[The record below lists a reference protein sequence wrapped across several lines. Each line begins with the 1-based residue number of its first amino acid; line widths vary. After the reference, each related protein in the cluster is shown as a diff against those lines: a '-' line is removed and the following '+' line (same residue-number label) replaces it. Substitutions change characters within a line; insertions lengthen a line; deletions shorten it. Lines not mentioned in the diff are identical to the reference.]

1 MTTLNNHVEVV
12 AKTDELTREQWLEY
26 RRAGI
31 GGSDAASILGKS
43 RYKSAFALWADK
55 RGEVEHEDNT
65 NEAMTWGNELEF
77 VVAQRF
83 AREYEC
89 AVIAFPA
96 LLKSKA
102 FPFMFANVD
111 FFVPFNDDNKYEA
124 GTVTVF
130 DGDIAELPQIQHV
143 LEIKTTGIVGY
154 ASRAWDDNNVPPA
167 YDLQGRHYSIVCGVE
182 SVIYAALVAGQGLQV
197 RGRVY
202 NDVEANKELV
212 DAERAFWSMVQ
223 SGEAP
228 DVDGSESSFDAIK
241 ALHPSSIEGTSVEAD
256 DFLLA
261 TISEYNDAKNQ
272 FDAVEARVE
281 ELRAKIVLAI
291 GDAEMLTHDA
301 VVLATYKSTKSGTTV
316 DTKALVAHLKE
327 TSPDLITQY
336 TKTKNGYRVLRFKEG
351 N

>member
-31 GGSDAASILGKS
+31 GGSDAASILNKS

-55 RGEVEHEDNT
+55 RGETAHEDNT
-65 NEAMTWGNELEF
+65 NEAMTWGNELEL

-83 AREYEC
+83 AREHHC

-111 FFVPFNDDNKYEA
+111 FFVTFDEAYEKGA
-124 GTVTVF
+124 VAVF
-130 DGDIAELPQIQHV
+130 EGDVADLPKIISI
-143 LEIKTTGIVGY
+143 LEIKTTGIVGR
-154 ASRAWDDNNVPPA
+154 ASRAWDDDNVPPA
-167 YDLQGRHYSIVCGVE
+167 YDLQGQHYSIVCGVE

-197 RGRVY
+197 RVRLY
-202 NDVEANKELV
+202 NSPEQNKELI

-228 DVDGSESSFDAIK
+228 EVDGTESSFDTIK
-241 ALHPSSIEGTSVEAD
+241 ALHPSSVEGTSVEAD

-261 TISEYNDAKNQ
+261 TIAEYNDAKNQ
-272 FDAVEARVE
+272 FDAIEARVE
-281 ELRAKIVLAI
+281 ELRAKILLAI

-327 TSPDLITQY
+327 TSPEVIEQY